1 MITTA
6 SSISWTRDAW
16 ETWTSPRA
24 EAGLDDV
31 STLLTTTAHQSAPE
45 HTGRGGS
52 TTQSSAPRDFQEPDL
67 VRAAFREVHGPGL
80 YGFAL
85 LLTLG
90 DRSRAD
96 PIASAT
102 LAEGV
107 ARVAQLRHPER
118 AAAWLRGRVVRA
130 ARRTP
135 SGGLQSRAERRA
147 VLSQLG
153 LSEPALATLES
164 LSLDDRAAIV
174 ASVLERFSPADVA
187 VILDR
192 DLDGTRRVLRS
203 ARRRYLAGATHWL
216 AGLSSDALPAGAIT
230 ARVEEIAARAL
241 GARMLG
247 TTR

>member
-1 MITTA
+1 
-6 SSISWTRDAW
+6 
-16 ETWTSPRA
+16 
-24 EAGLDDV
+24 LDGV
-31 STLLTTTAHQSAPE
+31 STLLTTEAQQSAPE
-45 HTGRGGS
+45 RTGRGGS

-67 VRAAFREVHGPGL
+67 VRAAFREIHGPGL

-85 LLTLG
+85 LLMLG

-96 PIASAT
+96 SIAATT

-135 SGGLQSRAERRA
+135 EGGLQSRAERRA
-147 VLSQLG
+147 VLLG
-153 LSEPALATLES
+153 LGVSEPAVNTLEG
-164 LSLDDRAAIV
+164 LSLEDRAAIV
-174 ASVLERFSPADVA
+174 ASVVERFSTVDVA

-192 DLDGTRRVLRS
+192 DLDRTRRVLRS
-203 ARRRYLAGATHWL
+203 ARRRYLAGASHWL
-216 AGLSSDALPAGAIT
+216 AGVSPDALPGGAMT
-230 ARVEEIAARAL
+230 ARVEEMAARAL
-241 GARMLG
+241 GTGMLG